1 MGLITNAT
9 TRLDEHLDKL
19 RLTTEFDHVFN
30 SSEMG
35 FAKPDVQIFE
45 LACDRLGL
53 TPSDVVFVD
62 DSPSHVEAAASVGI
76 NSSCPSP
83 SSGDRSRR
91 PRRVGAAARPP
102 HPNRERPRRRCRK
115 WYWQPCAGEVVDLV
129 LRYRREAT
137 VTRLDDAAPWGK
149 PVDDERYLVV
159 SRG

>member
-1 MGLITNAT
+1 MPAGPRKRPRGPITNAT

-76 NSSCPSP
+76 RAHLFSTTT
-83 SSGDRSRR
+83 
-91 PRRVGAAARPP
+91 ALA
-102 HPNRERPRRRCRK
+102 E
-115 WYWQPCAGEVVDLV
+115 
-129 LRYRREAT
+129 
-137 VTRLDDAAPWGK
+137 
-149 PVDDERYLVV
+149 LVV
-159 SRG
+159 SESLLG